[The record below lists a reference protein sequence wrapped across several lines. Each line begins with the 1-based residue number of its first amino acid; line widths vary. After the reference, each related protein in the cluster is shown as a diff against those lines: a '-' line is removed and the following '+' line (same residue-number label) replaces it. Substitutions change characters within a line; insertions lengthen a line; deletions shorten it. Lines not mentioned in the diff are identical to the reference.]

1 MTQRRFRNIVFRL
14 HAWFGLHVF
23 GVMALLFL
31 TGTVLVFVHQIEA
44 ALIGSE
50 RLTEARTIGERA
62 SFGTLYDTALAYAPK
77 AVVVELVRAESSWI
91 ADRAR
96 IFVPGH
102 GFRYIWFGGP
112 GEAVSREASAT
123 DFRRLVHDIHATF
136 LTGHM
141 VGGIAVG
148 LFSILLG
155 GFVISGA
162 ITYRRFWRG
171 FLRAPAR
178 HLGPRAWWGGLHRLL
193 AVWLI
198 PFLGIMS
205 ATGIFYLV
213 STVNL
218 LKFQSLSSAAVVERA
233 ARLPEGFDGRALD
246 RAVKAAEAAV
256 PGVTFHSITMPGG
269 NKQGIEFYGQEEVPL
284 TGPDAS
290 RVLIDPSTMAVAD
303 SIPVSAMSTVNW
315 VSQIN
320 DSLHQGY
327 LGGLATR
334 ILWVVFGLMATL
346 LSIAGAMVY
355 AARVARPYETRSA
368 ARRIFSGTVII
379 KFGYPLFLMALVA
392 IGLLRFA

>member
-31 TGTVLVFVHQIEA
+31 TGTLLVFVHQVEA

-50 RLTEARTIGERA
+50 RLPEPQAIEERA
-62 SFGTLYDTALAYAPK
+62 SFGTLYDTALAYAPD
-77 AVVVELVRAESSWI
+77 AVVVELLRAESTWI

-112 GEAVSREASAT
+112 GGTVSREASAT
-123 DFRRLVHDIHATF
+123 DLQRVVHDTHATF

-148 LFSILLG
+148 FFSILLG

-193 AVWLI
+193 AVWLM
-198 PFLGIMS
+198 PFLVIMS
-205 ATGIFYLV
+205 LTGIFYLV
-213 STVNL
+213 TTVNV
-218 LKFQSLSSAAVVERA
+218 LKFQALSSADVVQRA
-233 ARLPEGFDGRALD
+233 ARLPEGFDGHALD
-246 RAVKAAEAAV
+246 RAVAAAEAAA
-256 PGVTFHSITMPGG
+256 PGVTFYVIRMPGG
-269 NKQGIEFYGQEEVPL
+269 KKQGIEFYGQEQVPL
-284 TGPDAS
+284 TGTEGS
-290 RVLIDPSTMAVAD
+290 RVLIDPTTMAVAD
-303 SIPVSAMSTVNW
+303 TIPVSAMSTVNW
-315 VSQIN
+315 VSQVN
-320 DSLHQGY
+320 DSLHHGTW
-327 LGGLATR
+327 GGFATQV
-334 ILWVVFGLMATL
+334 LWVVFGLMAATL
-346 LSIAGAMVY
+346 SMAGAMVY
-355 AARVARPYETRSA
+355 AARVARPDETRSA

-379 KFGYPLFLMALVA
+379 KLGYPLFLMALVA
-392 IGLLRFA
+392 IGLMRFA